1 MQILH
6 NMNEHWKSKR
16 NLLLAIEQFHQ
27 KALAEQRYASFD
39 FCFLYFQTHRHS
51 LVRNKELSCLHL
63 WSYLASWGMLRGSSQ
78 LLQECSIKALSS
90 VVEYLSLF
98 PDSDWDLDLGVNE
111 KGICDESKSRRII
124 QIFKDLRDI
133 MSKGQKRKAS
143 PTLITK
149 IMLGTLGC
157 VPAFDQY
164 FTDAF
169 RAEYK
174 DTKCGFRSLTPKALM
189 CIQNFYTENCEIINE
204 IRYSVIDFDNI
215 KTRFTYTRAK
225 LIDMYGFT
233 IGFNEAKNNS
243 KHNNHEKEHTQI

>member
-1 MQILH
+1 
-6 NMNEHWKSKR
+6 MNTHRKSKR
-16 NLLLAIEQFHQ
+16 DLLLAIEQFHQ
-27 KALAEQRYASFD
+27 KTLAEQRYASFD

-90 VVEYLSLF
+90 VVEYLSLL
-98 PDSDWDLDLGVNE
+98 PDSDWNLDLGVN
-111 KGICDESKSRRII
+111 KNGICDEIKSRRII
-124 QIFKDLRDI
+124 QIFKDLREI

-164 FTDAF
+164 FTDTF
-169 RAEYK
+169 RTEYK
-174 DTKCGFRSLTPKALM
+174 DTKCGFRSLTLKALT
-189 CIQNFYTENCEIINE
+189 CIQDFYMANNEIINE
-204 IRYSVIDFDNI
+204 IMYSVIDFDNN
-215 KTRFTYTRAK
+215 KTRLTYTRAK

-233 IGFNEAKNNS
+233 IGFNEINK
-243 KHNNHEKEHTQI
+243 